1 MRGAAF
7 YLGITFV
14 AQLAKIQEKI
24 YKKMVFLSLRRSQ
37 V

>member
-1 MRGAAF
+1 MSGAAF

-24 YKKMVFLSLRRSQ
+24 YKMVFLSVRRTQ

>member
-14 AQLAKIQEKI
+14 AQLSKIQEKT
-24 YKKMVFLSLRRSQ
+24 YKKMVFLSLRRTQ